1 MSRFFKPYEGKHPF
15 LFVSY
20 AHRQSDSVVDTIR
33 ILHDGNYRL
42 WYDEGIPAGSDW
54 PANIA
59 QHMQSCE
66 RVLFFLSERAM
77 ESPNCY
83 SEMRTA
89 ARLGKPI
96 LVVRLEETEVE
107 GKWKEL
113 LDGKPEIPLI
123 GSPDARA
130 DAILSSGFLPRRY
143 QRSWRENI
151 SWRVLGL
158 VASLLLLLSVAGA
171 LTALALGLWTPMA
184 RNVPEAIIAETP
196 EPTPIPTPIPV
207 VELGGAE
214 RYFAVRFPDSQQER
228 AIRRA
233 LNIPE
238 DEIYRWQLAEVH
250 NLYFCG
256 NMVIDSLKN
265 VSFDKEGT
273 CRVNGS
279 PVITGQISDLRLLEN
294 ALRLERLALICQP
307 LEKLSPLSGHLLLRE
322 LSLAG
327 SSASSLRELQEL
339 PSLEILHL
347 EHTDIRDLT
356 PLEALPALRIVTVSR
371 DMLPLHWDD
380 SAPFS
385 VRLIPE
391 Q

>member
-1 MSRFFKPYEGKHPF
+1 MSRFFKPYEGKLPF

-33 ILHDGNYRL
+33 ILHDRNYRL

-59 QHMQSCE
+59 QHMQNCE

-96 LVVRLEETEVE
+96 LVVRLEETEAE
-107 GKWKEL
+107 EKWKDL

-123 GSPDARA
+123 DNPEARA
-130 DAILSSGFLPRRY
+130 NAILSSGFLPRRFR
-143 QRSWRENI
+143 RSWRENI
-151 SWRVLGL
+151 SWRILGL
-158 VASLLLLLSVAGA
+158 AASLLLLLSAAGA
-171 LTALALGLWTPMA
+171 FAALALGFWTPMA
-184 RNVPEAIIAETP
+184 PTVPDAIVAETP
-196 EPTPIPTPIPV
+196 EPTPAPTPVPV
-207 VELGGAE
+207 VELGDAE

-238 DEIYRWQLAEVH
+238 DEIYRWQLAEIS

-256 NMVIDSLKN
+256 NMVTDSLKN

-273 CRVNGS
+273 CRVNGA
-279 PVITGQISDLRLLEN
+279 PVITGQVSDLSLLEN
-294 ALRLERLALICQP
+294 AVRLEHLALICQP

-327 SSASSLRELQEL
+327 SSASNLRELQEL
-339 PSLEILHL
+339 PSLETLHL

-356 PLEALPALRIVTVSR
+356 PLEVLPALRIVTVSR
-371 DMLPLHWDD
+371 DMLPLRWDD
-380 SAPFS
+380 SAVFT

-391 Q
+391 T